1 MIPLE
6 ILQPLFGRQ
15 VMGPPPEQ
23 SDSAAWF
30 HARRPPSWL
39 ARQVV
44 EACAVAALAERSR
57 AVPWLER
64 LLAELQAVL
73 AATFVSPPA
82 STGLRHHLEKAR
94 RILERSGHPDL
105 ATRVSAMLETP
116 GATGTATGRHP
127 LDLAGWLE
135 NALRLRADLDLE
147 EAAGLALNGS
157 RNLVAR
163 ALDRWMPGSDPAAA
177 LARIQEFRSGREVR
191 EPDFRTWLSDSMA
204 YLGSSLPGAD
214 IHANWTLLPLR
225 EIPGLMW
232 RRWFH
237 LPALRPD
244 APVCLVVDPAPEP
257 FDVIPPVRL
266 VSWRLVHD
274 CAHLLHL
281 GMLHREGR
289 PDLAAH
295 LACPPYIATAE
306 GFAMASELGALRSLW
321 TGRDDTYERIC
332 SQVGAPVELVGAELS
347 MGLLDRSIRLA
358 MDVRVHAQGVAY
370 SDFLAEVSER
380 AGVGPAYVESVTR
393 EWLGLPGMGALYM
406 LSLTQ
411 TERCRRE
418 GTLPEVLHF
427 RAERPPVRA
436 EDLTA
441 VFDGALE
448 R

>member
-6 ILQPLFGRQ
+6 ILQPLFGGQ
-15 VMGPPPEQ
+15 VSPPPEQ
-23 SDSAAWF
+23 SEAAVWF

-39 ARQVV
+39 ARQIV

-64 LLAELQAVL
+64 LHVELQAVL
-73 AATFVSPPA
+73 AATFVNSSA
-82 STGLRHHLEKAR
+82 ATGLRHHLEKAR

-105 ATRVSAMLETP
+105 ASRVSALMETP
-116 GATGTATGRHP
+116 GVSTAMDRHP
-127 LDLAGWLE
+127 LDLAEWLE
-135 NALRLRADLDLE
+135 NALRLRADMDLE
-147 EAAGLALNGS
+147 EAADLALDGS
-157 RNLVAR
+157 RNLVTR
-163 ALDRWMPGSDPAAA
+163 ALDRWIPGSDPATA
-177 LARIQEFRSGREVR
+177 LIRIQEFRSGREVLD
-191 EPDFRTWLSDSMA
+191 PDFRIWLSDSMA
-204 YLGSSLPGAD
+204 YLGSSLLGAD
-214 IHANWTLLPLR
+214 IHPSWSLVPLR
-225 EIPGLMW
+225 EIPSLMW

-244 APVCLVVDPAPEP
+244 DPVCLVVDPATEL
-257 FDVIPPVRL
+257 FDAIPPVRL

-281 GMLHREGR
+281 GMLHGAGQ

-295 LACPPYIATAE
+295 LAYPPYIATAE

-321 TGRDDTYERIC
+321 TGRDDAYERIC

-358 MDVRVHAQGVAY
+358 MDVRVHGQGVAY
-370 SDFLAEVSER
+370 SDFIVEISER
-380 AGVGPAYVESVTR
+380 AGVGPAYAESVTR

-406 LSLTQ
+406 LSLAQ

-427 RAERPPVRA
+427 RAERPPVRG